1 MGVELGAAG
10 LGVIEVA
17 PGHEVDAPDAGV
29 GGNRPEGVGVG
40 SGVVG
45 LAAAIARAIA
55 RERGRERG
63 RDARSLAPLVSHRNR
78 IVRPADAEA

>member
-29 GGNRPEGVGVG
+29 GGDRPEGVGVG
-40 SGVVG
+40 SGVVR
-45 LAAAIARAIA
+45 LAAAIA

-78 IVRPADAEA
+78 IVRPADGEA